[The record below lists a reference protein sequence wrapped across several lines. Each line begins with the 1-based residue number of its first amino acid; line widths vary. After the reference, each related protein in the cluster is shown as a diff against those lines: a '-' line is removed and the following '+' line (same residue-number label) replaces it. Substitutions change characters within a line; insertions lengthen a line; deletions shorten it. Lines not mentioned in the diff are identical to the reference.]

1 MMGNSFW
8 DDMSIDAYEKQLE
21 IDRMARDLV
30 DHWGKELS
38 ENDLLK
44 LKAYKDGGNDPIESA
59 FAKSALDYYLTQNY
73 NPAFIHADMYGK
85 SSSKRWWQ
93 IWKR

>member
-44 LKAYKDGGNDPIESA
+44 LKAYKDGGND
-59 FAKSALDYYLTQNY
+59 L
-73 NPAFIHADMYGK
+73 
-85 SSSKRWWQ
+85 
-93 IWKR
+93 